1 MQFLIY
7 QTVSIFLS
15 ILEVLIWARV
25 LMSWFRPR
33 YRTSSNSWFFT
44 IEDYVWRATEPM
56 LAPIRNILPDMGMI
70 DFSPFVLMIL
80 LALVRRLVGMLIF
93 GPLL

>member
-1 MQFLIY
+1 MTYLIY
-7 QTVSIFLS
+7 QTISIFVR
-15 ILEVLIWARV
+15 ILEVLVRGRV

-56 LAPIRNILPDMGMI
+56 LAPIRNILPDTGMI
-70 DFSPFVLMIL
+70 DFSPFVLMIV
-80 LALVRRLVGMLIF
+80 LALVRRLVWQLMIGT
-93 GPLL
+93 LL

>member
-7 QTVSIFLS
+7 QTVSIFLR

-80 LALVRRLVGMLIF
+80 LALVRRLVGTLIF

>member
-56 LAPIRNILPDMGMI
+56 LAPIRNILPDTGMI

-80 LALVRRLVGMLIF
+80 LALVRRLVWTLIY

>member
-1 MQFLIY
+1 MTYLIY
-7 QTVSIFLS
+7 QTISIFVR
-15 ILEVLIWARV
+15 ILEVLVWARV

-56 LAPIRNILPDMGMI
+56 IAPIRNILPDTGMI

-80 LALVRRLVGMLIF
+80 LALVRRLVWQLMIGT
-93 GPLL
+93 LL

>member
-1 MQFLIY
+1 MMPVLFRAI
-7 QTVSIFLS
+7 SIFLS
-15 ILEVLIWARV
+15 ILEALVWARV

-44 IEDYVWRATEPM
+44 IEEYVWRGTEPL
-56 LAPIRNILPDMGMI
+56 LAPIRNILPSTGMI

-80 LALVRRLVGMLIF
+80 LSLVRRMVWG
-93 GPLL
+93 LLPY

>member
-56 LAPIRNILPDMGMI
+56 LAPIRNILPDTGMI

-80 LALVRRLVGMLIF
+80 LALVRRLVWQLMIGT
-93 GPLL
+93 LL

>member
-80 LALVRRLVGMLIF
+80 LALVRRLVGTLIF

>member
-1 MQFLIY
+1 MMPVLFRAI
-7 QTVSIFLS
+7 SIFLS
-15 ILEVLIWARV
+15 ILEALVWARV

-44 IEDYVWRATEPM
+44 IEEYVWRGTEPL
-56 LAPIRNILPDMGMI
+56 LAPIRNVLPSTGMI

-80 LALVRRLVGMLIF
+80 LSLVRRMVWG
-93 GPLL
+93 LLPY

>member
-1 MQFLIY
+1 MDFLIF
-7 QTVSIFLS
+7 QTVSIFLR

-33 YRTSSNSWFFT
+33 YRTSSNRWFFT

-56 LAPIRNILPDMGMI
+56 LAPIRNILPDTGMI

-80 LALVRRLVGMLIF
+80 LALVRRLVWTLIY